1 MWIYLGIFSA
11 IFLGMYDVSR
21 KHALRQN
28 AVLPVLFL
36 STVFAASLVLPLIL
50 LSRYLPELLSNS
62 NFYVPPLS
70 ATGHLHIFAKAV
82 IVSASWIL
90 GYFALKNLPISIA
103 SPIGASGLVWTLIG
117 AVILFHEQPTVL
129 QYLGLGLMV
138 VSYYGFSVLGSKE
151 GIIFYNNKWV
161 AFIFLAA
168 LLGAASAMYDKFLI
182 QTAGFPPIV
191 VQVWFSIYLVP
202 VLGLVVLLSRL
213 AGLRRA
219 QSSRRK
225 KYTQFAWRWSIPAIG
240 GFLLI
245 ADFFYFKAL
254 SYHGSLIAAISTLRA
269 SCIVVSFLVGGLLFR
284 ELQLSS
290 KAIALAGT
298 LAGIC
303 LMLLSK

>member
-70 ATGHLHIFAKAV
+70 ATGHWHIFAKAV

-202 VLGLVVLLSRL
+202 VLGLVVLLSML
-213 AGLRRA
+213 AG
-219 QSSRRK
+219 RK

-269 SCIVVSFLVGGLLFR
+269 SGIVVSFLVGGLLFR

>member
-161 AFIFLAA
+161 AFILLAA

-202 VLGLVVLLSRL
+202 VLGLVVLLSML
-213 AGLRRA
+213 AG
-219 QSSRRK
+219 RK

-269 SCIVVSFLVGGLLFR
+269 SGIVVSFLVGGLLFR

>member
-62 NFYVPPLS
+62 NFYVPSIS

-202 VLGLVVLLSRL
+202 VLGLVVLLSML
-213 AGLRRA
+213 AG
-219 QSSRRK
+219 RK

-284 ELQLSS
+284 ELRLSS

>member
-62 NFYVPPLS
+62 NFYVPSIS

-202 VLGLVVLLSRL
+202 VLGLVVLLSML
-213 AGLRRA
+213 AG
-219 QSSRRK
+219 RK

-269 SCIVVSFLVGGLLFR
+269 SGIVVSFLVGGLLFR

>member
-36 STVFAASLVLPLIL
+36 STVFAALFVLPLIL
-50 LSRYLPELLSNS
+50 LSGYMPELLSNS
-62 NFYVPPLS
+62 NFYVPPVP
-70 ATGHLHIFAKAV
+70 ATGHLHIFVKAV
-82 IVSASWIL
+82 IVSASWVL
-90 GYFALKNLPISIA
+90 SYFALKNLPISIA

-117 AVILFHEQPTVL
+117 AIILFGEQPTAL
-129 QYLGLGLMV
+129 QYAGLGLMV
-138 VSYYGFSVLGSKE
+138 VSYYGFSVLGNKE
-151 GIIFYNNKWV
+151 GIVFYNNKWV
-161 AFIFLAA
+161 GFIFLAA
-168 LLGAASAMYDKFLI
+168 LLGSSSAMYDKFLI
-182 QTAGFPPIV
+182 QTVGFPPIV

-202 VLGLVVLLSRL
+202 VLGLVVLMSRL
-213 AGLRRA
+213 ADK
-219 QSSRRK
+219 K
-225 KYTQFAWRWSIPAIG
+225 KYTQFVWRWSIPAIG

-254 SYHGSLIAAISTLRA
+254 SYHGSLIATISTLRA

-284 ELQLSS
+284 ELRLSS

-303 LMLLSK
+303 LILLSK

>member
-1 MWIYLGIFSA
+1 
-11 IFLGMYDVSR
+11 
-21 KHALRQN
+21 
-28 AVLPVLFL
+28 
-36 STVFAASLVLPLIL
+36 
-50 LSRYLPELLSNS
+50 
-62 NFYVPPLS
+62 
-70 ATGHLHIFAKAV
+70 
-82 IVSASWIL
+82 
-90 GYFALKNLPISIA
+90 
-103 SPIGASGLVWTLIG
+103 
-117 AVILFHEQPTVL
+117 
-129 QYLGLGLMV
+129 
-138 VSYYGFSVLGSKE
+138 
-151 GIIFYNNKWV
+151 
-161 AFIFLAA
+161 
-168 LLGAASAMYDKFLI
+168 MYDKFLI

-202 VLGLVVLLSRL
+202 VLGLVVLLSML
-213 AGLRRA
+213 AG
-219 QSSRRK
+219 RK

-284 ELQLSS
+284 ELRLSS

>member
-161 AFIFLAA
+161 AFILLAA

-202 VLGLVVLLSRL
+202 VLGLVVLLSML
-213 AGLRRA
+213 AG
-219 QSSRRK
+219 RK

-269 SCIVVSFLVGGLLFR
+269 SGIVVSFLVGGLLFR

-290 KAIALAGT
+290 KAMALAGT